1 MFRLV
6 SLSVAAAGPNASSGL
21 GLCIPPAPLVYDQP
35 AAQCKHQLASGGGVV
50 LPDRATFPPLSLS
63 VATN

>member
-6 SLSVAAAGPNASSGL
+6 SLSVAAARPNARSGL
-21 GLCIPPAPLVYDQP
+21 GPSIPPAPFVYDER
-35 AAQCKHQLASGGGVV
+35 AARCKHQLASGGGVV